1 MTIPFDQI
9 RNKQRILIGGN
20 HGASEIFDLCR
31 QLATSLG
38 KKADFVNLSTDAN
51 WTLTDAPTVIMTGAD
66 HMSAG
71 TLLFHELNPHILLV
85 HSIQEKAPNGF
96 QSFEHYLAEYERL
109 ADALPKAGTLI
120 FFEGDNVATLLG
132 KKEREDV
139 KNLEYATLKHKQKEE
154 GVRLKK
160 GDFEVVM
167 KDVAES
173 FADIAAGARALLNRL
188 GISDEQFFG
197 ALSKL

>member
-20 HGASEIFDLCR
+20 HGAPEIFDLCR
-31 QLATSLG
+31 NLAGSLG
-38 KKADFVNLSTDAN
+38 KQADFVNLSLDSM
-51 WTLTDAPTVIMTGAD
+51 WQLTDAPVVIMTGAD
-66 HMSAG
+66 QITAG
-71 TLLFHELNPHILLV
+71 TPLFHQLNPHVLLV
-85 HSIQEKAPNGF
+85 HAIQEKVPAGF

-109 ADALPKAGTLI
+109 ADALPKAGTLL

-139 KNLEYATLKHKQKEE
+139 KSLEYATLKHKQKEE

-167 KDVAES
+167 KNVAES

-188 GISDEQFFG
+188 GISDDQFFG